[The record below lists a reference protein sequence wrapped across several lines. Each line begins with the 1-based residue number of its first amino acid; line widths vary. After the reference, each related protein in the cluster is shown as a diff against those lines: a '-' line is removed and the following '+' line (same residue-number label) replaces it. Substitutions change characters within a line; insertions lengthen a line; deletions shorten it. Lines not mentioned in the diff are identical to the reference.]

1 MTQLNLA
8 SVSVPR
14 ECAIMNI
21 WPSRLKFPANTHLK
35 AAVYREHSK
44 DPRQVV
50 KIEDIDIPKPKSNG
64 VLIKVEAASYN
75 YNDLWG
81 IWGEPIKIPM
91 PHISGSDA
99 AGRVVEVGE
108 NLTANIKIGDRVVV
122 YPNLTCRVCHE
133 CTSGKEYDCNSR
145 QVWGFQTGPLW
156 GGFTQYTHMSEV
168 NVVKIPDNVS
178 FDDAAA
184 ISMVGLTSWHMLVT
198 RANIR
203 PGQTVLIMGGGSG
216 MGIAGIQI
224 AKLFNCDVIA
234 TAGNK
239 EKMGKCLQLGAD
251 FVVNHRESDWY
262 NKVREI
268 TNKGGVDVVFE
279 HIGKTVFPQELSL
292 LKMGGT
298 LVSTGATT
306 GYDSTIDLRYLFF
319 KGTNLLG
326 ATQGTK
332 AGLEEIIRW
341 VSKGK
346 IKPVIDTILPFSN
359 MVEGHVKMADSQ
371 LFGKILTTPQ
381 KL

>member
-1 MTQLNLA
+1 M
-8 SVSVPR
+8 
-14 ECAIMNI
+14 
-21 WPSRLKFPANTHLK
+21 K

-50 KIEDIDIPKPKSNG
+50 KIEDIDTPKPKSNA

-99 AGRVVEVGE
+99 AGTVVEVGE
-108 NLTANIKIGDRVVV
+108 NVTTNIKVGDRVVV
-122 YPNLTCRVCHE
+122 HPNLTCRLCSE
-133 CTSGKEYDCNSR
+133 CIDGKEYDCR
-145 QVWGFQTGPLW
+145 GRMVWGFQTGPLW
-156 GGFTQYTHMSEV
+156 GAFAQYTYMPEV

-178 FDDAAA
+178 FNDAAA
-184 ISMVGLTSWHMLVT
+184 ISMVGMTAWHMLVT
-198 RANIR
+198 RACIH
-203 PGQTVLIMGGGSG
+203 PGQTILIMGGGSG

-224 AKLFNCDVIA
+224 AKLYNCNVIA

-239 EKMGKCLQLGAD
+239 EKMDKCMQLGAD
-251 FVVNHRESDWY
+251 FVVNHRESDWHT
-262 NKVREI
+262 KVRQI
-268 TNKGGVDVVFE
+268 TNKQGVDVVYE
-279 HIGKTVFPQELSL
+279 HIGKSVFQQELTL

-306 GYDSTIDLRYLFF
+306 GYDSAIDLRYLFF
-319 KGTNLLG
+319 KGVNLLG

-332 AGLEEIIRW
+332 AGLEEVIRW

-346 IKPVIDTILPFSN
+346 IKPIIDTVLPFSR
-359 MVEGHVKMADSQ
+359 MVEGHLKMADSQ

-381 KL
+381 RL

>member
-1 MTQLNLA
+1 M
-8 SVSVPR
+8 
-14 ECAIMNI
+14 
-21 WPSRLKFPANTHLK
+21 
-35 AAVYREHSK
+35 YREHND
-44 DPRQVV
+44 DPRKVV
-50 KIEDIDIPKPKSNG
+50 KIEDIDTPKPKSSD

-81 IWGEPIKIPM
+81 IWGKPIKIPM

-99 AGRVVEVGE
+99 AGTVVEIGE
-108 NLTANIKIGDRVVV
+108 NVSANIKIGDRVVV
-122 YPNLTCRVCHE
+122 HPNLTCRVCYE
-133 CTSGKEYDCNSR
+133 CTSGREYDCSSR
-145 QVWGFQTGPLW
+145 KVWGFQTGPLW
-156 GGFTQYTHMSEV
+156 GGFAQYTQLPAA
-168 NVVKIPDNVS
+168 NVVKLRDNVS
-178 FDDAAA
+178 FNDAAA
-184 ISMVGLTSWHMLVT
+184 ISMVGMTAWHMLVT
-198 RANIR
+198 RAKIR

-224 AKLFNCDVIA
+224 ANLFNCPVIA

-239 EKMGKCLQLGAD
+239 DKMNKCLELGAD
-251 FVVNHRESDWY
+251 YVVNHRESGWY
-262 NKVREI
+262 RKVREI
-268 TNKGGVDVVFE
+268 TNKEGVDIVFE
-279 HIGKTVFPQELSL
+279 HIGKTTFPQELSL

-319 KGTNLLG
+319 KGINLLG

-332 AGLEEIIRW
+332 AGLEEVIRW

-346 IKPVIDTILPFSN
+346 IKPVIDTILPFGN
-359 MVEGHVKMADSQ
+359 MVEGHIKMSESQ

>member
-1 MTQLNLA
+1 
-8 SVSVPR
+8 
-14 ECAIMNI
+14 
-21 WPSRLKFPANTHLK
+21 LKS
-35 AAVYREHSK
+35 AVYREHSK

-50 KIEDIDIPKPKSNG
+50 KIEDIDTPKPKSNE
-64 VLIKVEAASYN
+64 VLIKVEAAAYN

-99 AGRVVEVGE
+99 AGTVIEIGDNVTTKIE
-108 NLTANIKIGDRVVV
+108 IGDRVVA
-122 YPNLTCRVCHE
+122 YPNLTCRLCYE
-133 CTSGKEYDCNSR
+133 CTSGREYDCRSR

-156 GGFTQYTHMSEV
+156 GGFAQYTHMPEANIVSL
-168 NVVKIPDNVS
+168 PDGVS
-178 FDDAAA
+178 FNDAAA
-184 ISMVGLTSWHMLVT
+184 ISMVGMTAWHMLVT
-198 RANIR
+198 RSKIR
-203 PGQTVLIMGGGSG
+203 PGQKILIMGGGSG

-239 EKMGKCLQLGAD
+239 EKMDKCLQLGAD
-251 FVVNHRESDWY
+251 YAVNHRESDWY
-262 NKVREI
+262 KKVREI
-268 TNKGGVDVVFE
+268 TDKQGVDVIYE
-279 HIGKTVFPQELSL
+279 HIGKTVFPQELGL

-319 KGTNLLG
+319 KGINLLG

-332 AGLEEIIRW
+332 TGLQEVIHW
-341 VSKGK
+341 VSNGK
-346 IKPVIDTILPFSN
+346 IKPVIDTILPFSD
-359 MVEGHVKMADSQ
+359 MVEGHIKMAESQ
-371 LFGKILTTPQ
+371 LFGKIITTPQ

>member
-1 MTQLNLA
+1 M
-8 SVSVPR
+8 
-14 ECAIMNI
+14 
-21 WPSRLKFPANTHLK
+21 
-35 AAVYREHSK
+35 YREHND
-44 DPRQVV
+44 DPRKVV
-50 KIEDIDIPKPKSNG
+50 KIEDIDTPKPKSSE

-81 IWGEPIKIPM
+81 IWGKPIKIPM

-99 AGRVVEVGE
+99 AGTVVEIGE
-108 NLTANIKIGDRVVV
+108 NVSANIKIGDRVVV
-122 YPNLTCRVCHE
+122 HPNLTCRVCYE
-133 CTSGKEYDCNSR
+133 CTSGREYDCSSR
-145 QVWGFQTGPLW
+145 KVWGFQTGPLW
-156 GGFTQYTHMSEV
+156 GGFAQYTQLPAA
-168 NVVKIPDNVS
+168 NVVKLRDNVS
-178 FDDAAA
+178 FNDAAA
-184 ISMVGLTSWHMLVT
+184 ISMVGMTAWHMLVT
-198 RANIR
+198 RAKIR

-224 AKLFNCDVIA
+224 ANLFNCPVIA

-239 EKMGKCLQLGAD
+239 DKMEKCLQLGAD
-251 FVVNHRESDWY
+251 YAVNHREPDWY
-262 NKVREI
+262 RKVREL
-268 TNKGGVDVVFE
+268 TNKEGVDIVYE

-319 KGTNLLG
+319 KGINLLG

-332 AGLEEIIRW
+332 AGLEEVIRW

-346 IKPVIDTILPFSN
+346 IKPVIDTVLPFSN
-359 MVEGHVKMADSQ
+359 MVEGHLKMSESQ

>member
-1 MTQLNLA
+1 M
-8 SVSVPR
+8 
-14 ECAIMNI
+14 
-21 WPSRLKFPANTHLK
+21 K
-35 AAVYREHSK
+35 AAVYREHHK
-44 DPRQVV
+44 DPKKVV
-50 KIEDIDIPKPKSNG
+50 KIEDMDTPKPKANE
-64 VLIKVEAASYN
+64 VLIKVEAAAYN

-91 PHISGSDA
+91 PHISGSDI
-99 AGRVVEVGE
+99 AGTVVELGE
-108 NLTANIKIGDRVVV
+108 SVTGKIKVGDRVAS
-122 YPNLTCRVCHE
+122 YPNLTCKVCYE
-133 CTSGKEYDCNSR
+133 CISGTEYDCGSR

-156 GGFTQYTHMSEV
+156 GGFAQYTHLPEV
-168 NVVKIPDNVS
+168 NVVKLPYNVS
-178 FDDAAA
+178 FTDAAA
-184 ISMVGLTSWHMLVT
+184 ISMVGMTAWHMLVT
-198 RANIR
+198 RAKIR

-239 EKMGKCLQLGAD
+239 DKMNKCLQLGAD
-251 FVVNHRESDWY
+251 NVVNHREPDWY
-262 NKVREI
+262 KKVSEI
-268 TNKGGVDVVFE
+268 TNRQGVDVVYE
-279 HIGKTVFPQELSL
+279 HIGKTVFPQEVAL

-306 GYDSTIDLRYLFF
+306 GYLSTIDLRYLFF

-332 AGLEEIIRW
+332 AGLEEVIGW

-371 LFGKILTTPQ
+371 LFGKILTTPH

>member
-1 MTQLNLA
+1 M
-8 SVSVPR
+8 
-14 ECAIMNI
+14 
-21 WPSRLKFPANTHLK
+21 K

-50 KIEDIDIPKPKSNG
+50 KIEDIDTPKPKANE
-64 VLIKVEAASYN
+64 VLIKVEAAAYN

-99 AGRVVEVGE
+99 AGTVVELGE
-108 NLTANIKIGDRVVV
+108 NVTGNIKVGDRVVV
-122 YPNLTCRVCHE
+122 HPNLTCRVCYQ
-133 CTSGKEYDCNSR
+133 CTSGREYDCLSR
-145 QVWGFQTGPLW
+145 QVWGFQTGPFW
-156 GGFTQYTHMSEV
+156 GAYAQYTHLPEV
-168 NVVKIPDNVS
+168 NVIKLPDNVS
-178 FDDAAA
+178 FTDAAA
-184 ISMVGLTSWHMLVT
+184 ISMVGMTAWHMLVT
-198 RANIR
+198 RAQIK

-224 AKLFNCDVIA
+224 AKLYNCDVIA

-239 EKMGKCLQLGAD
+239 DKMDKCIELGAD
-251 FVVNHRESDWY
+251 YAVNHREADWY
-262 NKVREI
+262 KKVREI
-268 TNKGGVDVVFE
+268 TNKQGVDIIYE
-279 HIGKTVFPQELSL
+279 HIGKSVFPQEMGL

-319 KGTNLLG
+319 RGTNLLG

-332 AGLEEIIRW
+332 AGLEEVIRW
-341 VSKGK
+341 VSRGK
-346 IKPVIDTILPFSN
+346 IKPIIDTIYPFSR
-359 MVEGHVKMADSQ
+359 MVEGHIKMADSQ

-381 KL
+381 RL